1 MIDLEG
7 LFERIEQGHLPGV
20 WVLHRSS
27 IWGDLISP
35 KRVGITIGLFACF
48 IPGIFLYILLISSI
62 RWYLVGYSG
71 YRIIIICIVFLIVA
85 IPLISGFLGSVSL
98 NNMRNTVLLLTN
110 EEVIYC
116 RNYNQPLK
124 RSAKIYSYEEIVSAS
139 FKVFMREDYK
149 NQKFVNGIEVILQ
162 YKGRKTPDIWM
173 LDLQDQAFEVVL
185 QDFAKFYEKYVMRK
199 NAL

>member
-1 MIDLEG
+1 MIDLEDF
-7 LFERIEQGHLPGV
+7 FERFQQGHISDV
-20 WVLHRSS
+20 WVLYRNS
-27 IWGDLISP
+27 IWNDTVSP
-35 KRVGITIGLFACF
+35 KRVGITIGLFACI

-62 RWYLVGYSG
+62 RWYLIGYLG
-71 YRIIIICIVFLIVA
+71 YRIIIVGIVFLIVV

-98 NNMRNTVLLLTN
+98 KNMRNTILLLTN

-124 RSAKIYSYEEIVSAS
+124 RSAKIYPYEEIVSAS
-139 FKVFMREDYK
+139 FKVFMRKDYK

-173 LDLQDQAFEVVL
+173 LDLQDQAFEAVL
-185 QDFAKFYEKYVMRK
+185 RDFTKFYEKYVMRK
-199 NAL
+199 HAL